1 MKQHCSQTIA
11 STDRGFCRAGFAVSA
26 GQAAVQSRHSFILS
40 QNFLAR
46 ALVLGLLLISILR

>member
-1 MKQHCSQTIA
+1 MKQHCSQTI
-11 STDRGFCRAGFAVSA
+11 TFTERGFSYAGFVASA

>member
-1 MKQHCSQTIA
+1 MKQHCPQIIA
-11 STDRGFCRAGFAVSA
+11 SSGPGYNRAGFAAST
-26 GQAAVQSRHSFILS
+26 GQAAVQSRRFILS